1 MILIES
7 SNASND
13 ENYQDLHLKYRQPLD
28 GWDKYEY
35 TSPEYGLTTAN
46 HRKLRSSAFRRKKAF
61 EGNFDVKRSI
71 KPDRVLNES
80 DDSLKWFRNH
90 IQSKDINKHTVNGEV
105 SSNDASMEIPVQQ
118 LNSKSHNVKVVRNS
132 KLYQHLNH
140 IDKSVTCVQHLQCKK
155 SYLFQAAKGTVSP
168 VTIVKE
174 LGKGRNSSKKI
185 ISRNIY
191 FNQFR

>member
-80 DDSLKWFRNH
+80 DNSLKWFRNH
-90 IQSKDINKHTVNGEV
+90 IQSKDI
-105 SSNDASMEIPVQQ
+105 QF
-118 LNSKSHNVKVVRNS
+118 NSKSHNVKVVRNS

-140 IDKSVTCVQHLQCKK
+140 KSVTCVQHLHSKK